1 MFNLSAGPEN
11 PSTLLNPPSSRLCQ
25 SCGAPVPAD
34 LPCTVCSLAGVLEG
48 LTLPLVESPGLP
60 RPPGFSPFELPS
72 TFGHYRVEREIA
84 AGGMGMVYEAEDT
97 RLKRRVALK
106 MLQRVLFST
115 EDARRRFRNEAELAS
130 QLDHPHI
137 VPILEVGKCEGQPYF
152 TMKFIRGGNLAD
164 LLTAGKL
171 PVREAAGLLVK
182 IARAVHYAHLHG
194 VLHLDLKPA
203 NILIDEQGEPLLT
216 DFGLARL
223 HLTTEAGN
231 TLTQTIAGTPDYM
244 SPEQAAGRRKDISS
258 ASDVWALGVI
268 LYQTLTG
275 HLPFRGGRPSEVL
288 RMIAD
293 SEPPRPG
300 VIVSQ
305 IDPDVETLCLRC
317 LDKEPARRLAGAGA
331 LADELQRWLDGEPI
345 HARRISGMERAGKWI
360 RRHPYRTAM
369 LSGFAALLLGST
381 VAVTWQWRRAAH
393 NEQRAMASAET
404 ERRTAYSA
412 TLAHA
417 LAVRQNHDFGLARQ
431 LLNSIAPDLRGFE
444 WRLLDGLCRGDE
456 ELAFRLGDGPGAEPQ
471 CLTLMPGGNHLAMV
485 SADGQL
491 HVRDRQG
498 VAARLPRALP
508 PATHSGEEY
517 HRYYGLTYSPDGRRL
532 AYGYGDVLRV
542 LDASTLTVLYEES
555 SRRPQCGWL
564 DNERLL
570 YGFNGSVTAPP
581 YPEPGAWILDFQG
594 VDKAS
599 RDIPR
604 TAFPGMCA
612 PLTVAP
618 DRRTFVLHRVEAHPD
633 SWARTLHVY
642 QASGDFTKLPPPV
655 YTLPGREYPGHLTLS
670 ASGKILALSAGVE
683 INRSVRVIEVSTG
696 QVRFQADFRFPVNRL
711 AIDAAERRL
720 GVVGDGS
727 AVRVYDFTR
736 GEPEGANS
744 NTYDDGVALS
754 RNQQVDGGGAHSPPR
769 DLVTR
774 TAQDGRATFY
784 LGNEKGSHDIAFD
797 AAGAALTCSGDGTIR
812 QWPAGAPHP
821 SVRLGYLENSY
832 GTLHPVASPDGLE
845 VLYSTHYQFVRLC
858 DIARSRNAGHAMT
871 LPVAHSHT
879 PLAVLPDGRVIT
891 QDKLSTDVVLW
902 TKEDGAFREE
912 KRLASSCTNTT
923 HDGRTRR
930 GTLSQDGK
938 HLAGAMNGWL
948 FSADLEQGTV
958 AWSGALGPPA
968 SAFAGHDISP
978 DGQWIASSDFGPR
991 VTIHR
996 FAEPGKIV
1004 AVLGGELRPSDTAVA
1019 FGRDG
1024 RRLFTGNEDGRIRV
1038 WDTTTWQEIPAL
1050 GWLAHRSAVTAIALS
1065 NDRTLIATSG
1075 GDTLKLFPIT
1085 PEPGELRRRERLSFP
1100 LDQAANWIQF
1110 ARDENGGDRAL
1121 LHNVPGGTLEVWE
1134 ADQDQRPAR
1143 PAPAPLRPA
1152 SLPFPLIHHAAILLP
1167 NGKVLVA
1174 GGASIEAIPLSACHL
1189 YDPATGSWAPTS
1201 PLRRPRGLPLLT
1213 LLPGGKVLLAGGEGP
1228 DRLPLD
1234 SCELYDPLTETWTA
1248 TGPMATPRLDGV
1260 CFLLP
1265 DGQVLAAG
1273 GHHAGGPVQSCE
1285 LYNPA
1290 SGTWSATGALA
1301 TPHVLGAWAVLADGS
1316 VLAAEGMDWK
1326 GEAPVCQRYDP
1337 ASGTWLPTGET
1348 LTKQQRSLATRLP
1361 SGEVLLTG
1369 GVLAPSCQLY
1379 DPVTREWKG
1388 AAPLPQPRAF
1398 HTATLLP
1405 NGRLLVAGGNSPA
1418 TAGESPHPVTHTC
1431 LLYDSTT
1438 GTWSPAPGLREPRS
1452 QHTATLLKNGSV
1464 LFVGGLDRTD
1474 GPTAGTEVYRPYP

>member
-1 MFNLSAGPEN
+1 
-11 PSTLLNPPSSRLCQ
+11 
-25 SCGAPVPAD
+25 
-34 LPCTVCSLAGVLEG
+34 
-48 LTLPLVESPGLP
+48 
-60 RPPGFSPFELPS
+60 
-72 TFGHYRVEREIA
+72 
-84 AGGMGMVYEAEDT
+84 MGMVYEAEDT

-152 TMKFIRGGNLAD
+152 TMKFIRGVNLAD

-171 PVREAAGLLVK
+171 PAREAAGLLVK
-182 IARAVHYAHLHG
+182 VARAVHYAHQHG

-203 NILIDEQGEPLLT
+203 NILLDEQGEPLLT

-223 HLTTEAGN
+223 HLSTDAGN

-244 SPEQAAGRRKDISS
+244 SPEQAAGRRKHIST
-258 ASDVWALGVI
+258 ASDVWGLGVI
-268 LYQTLTG
+268 FYQTLTG
-275 HLPFRGGRPSEVL
+275 RVPFRGGSPPEVL

-293 SEPPRPG
+293 SEPPKPG
-300 VIVSQ
+300 TVVSQ
-305 IDPDVETLCLRC
+305 IDPDLETLCLRC

-360 RRHPYRTAM
+360 RRHPYRTGM

-404 ERRTAYSA
+404 ERHTAYSA

-517 HRYYGLTYSPDGRRL
+517 HRYYGLTYSPDGRKL
-532 AYGYGDVLRV
+532 AYGCGDVLRV
-542 LDASTLTVLYEES
+542 LDAGTLTVLYEES
-555 SRRPQCGWL
+555 SRRPQFGWL
-564 DNERLL
+564 DNDRLL

-612 PLTVAP
+612 PLAVAP
-618 DRRTFVLHRVEAHPD
+618 DRRTFVLHRVQTNPD

-642 QASGDFTKLPPPV
+642 QAGGDFTKLPPPV

-670 ASGKILALSAGVE
+670 ASGKFLAFSAGVE
-683 INRSVRVIEVSTG
+683 INGSVRVIEVSTG

-744 NTYDDGVALS
+744 NTYDDDVALA

-774 TAQDGRATFY
+774 TAQDGRATFF

-812 QWPAGAPHP
+812 QWPAGAPQP

-832 GTLHPVASPDGLE
+832 GTLHPVASPDGLQ
-845 VLYSTHYQFVRLC
+845 VLYSTPYQFVRLC
-858 DIARSRNAGHAMT
+858 DVARSRTSGHVTT
-871 LPVAHSHT
+871 LPVSHTHT
-879 PLAVLPDGRVIT
+879 PLAVLQDGRVIT
-891 QDKLSTDVVLW
+891 QDKLTTDVVSW
-902 TKEDGAFREE
+902 TREDGQFREE
-912 KRLASSCTNTT
+912 KRLASSCTNSR

-930 GTLSQDGK
+930 GALSQDGK
-938 HLAGAMNGWL
+938 HLAGAMDGWL
-948 FSADLEQGTV
+948 FSADLERGTM

-996 FAEPGKIV
+996 FADPGKIV
-1004 AVLGGELRPSDTAVA
+1004 AVLGGELRASDTAVA

-1038 WDTTTWQEIPAL
+1038 WDTATWQEIPAL

-1075 GDTLKLFPIT
+1075 GNTLKLFPIT

-1100 LDQAANWIQF
+1100 LAQAANWIQF

-1121 LHNVPGGTLEVWE
+1121 LHNVPGGTLEIWE
-1134 ADQDQRPAR
+1134 ADQDRR
-1143 PAPAPLRPA
+1143 PAPPAPVVPT
-1152 SLPFPLIHHAAILLP
+1152 SLPFPLTHHAAILLP

-1174 GGASIEAIPLSACHL
+1174 GGWSIEAIALSACHL
-1189 YDPATGSWAPTS
+1189 YDPATGAWSPTG
-1201 PLRRPRGLPLLT
+1201 PLRHPRHLGVLT
-1213 LLPGGKVLLAGGEGP
+1213 LLPGGKVLVAGGAGP
-1228 DRLPLD
+1228 DEAPLA
-1234 SCELYDPLTETWTA
+1234 SCELYEPGTETWTP
-1248 TGPMATPRLDGV
+1248 TGPMVTPRLDGV

-1265 DGQVLAAG
+1265 DGEVLAAG
-1273 GHHAGGPVQSCE
+1273 GHHAAGAVKSCE
-1285 LYNPA
+1285 LYNPKTGSWA
-1290 SGTWSATGALA
+1290 ATGALA
-1301 TPHVLGAWAVLADGS
+1301 TPHTLSPWALLADGS
-1316 VLAAEGMDWK
+1316 VLAADGVDSN
-1326 GEAPVCQRYDP
+1326 GESPVCERYDP
-1337 ASGTWLPTGET
+1337 ASGTWVATGPT
-1348 LTKQQRSLATRLP
+1348 LARQHWSPATRLP
-1361 SGEVLLTG
+1361 NGEVLIAG
-1369 GVLAPSCQLY
+1369 GLLDPAGQLY
-1379 DPVTREWKG
+1379 DPAAGAWKP
-1388 AAPLPQPRAF
+1388 AAPLPHPRAF

-1405 NGRLLVAGGNSPA
+1405 DGRVLVAGGKVPA
-1418 TAGESPHPVTHTC
+1418 AGAPGSYLADDTC
-1431 LLYDSTT
+1431 LLYDPAA
-1438 GTWSPAPGLREPRS
+1438 GTWSPAPDLREPRS
-1452 QHTATLLKNGSV
+1452 QHTATLLNNGSV
-1464 LFVGGLDRTD
+1464 LFVGGLDRKD
-1474 GPTAGTEVYRPYP
+1474 GPTAGTEVYTPYP